1 MKTNEAGVSLIKQF
15 EGLVDGD
22 PKTPG
27 LDPYICPTGYVTVGY
42 GHVLKDSNGQMLR
55 GREGLARAK
64 QIHKSISPEDA
75 DDLLHTDL
83 ISFEADVRRL
93 TQGVS
98 LNENQFAALVS
109 FTFNLG
115 AGAFQRS
122 TLRRHLLEGRFDLA
136 ADEFPKW
143 VKGDTNGDGVRETL
157 PGLVR
162 RREAERQLF
171 LREVKPLTRSRT
183 IAGAAGAATATT
195 ASVIAEVSD
204 ELARADAAVSATGT
218 EIDILKF
225 VLAGLAIAGA
235 LFAIYARVDDRMRK
249 GH

>member
-1 MKTNEAGVSLIKQF
+1 MKTNVAGVDLIKQF

-27 LDPYICPTGYVTVGY
+27 LDPYICPTGYVTIGF
-42 GHVLKDSNGQMLR
+42 GHVLKDNSGQTLR

-64 QIHKSISPEDA
+64 QLHKPITAEDA
-75 DDLLHTDL
+75 DELLASDLAT
-83 ISFEADVRRL
+83 FEADVRRL

-98 LNENQFAALVS
+98 LNENQFSALVS

-122 TLRRHLLEGRFDLA
+122 TMRRQLLEGRFDLA
-136 ADEFPKW
+136 ANEFPKW
-143 VKGDTNGDGVRETL
+143 VKGDTNGDGKLETL

-183 IAGAAGAATATT
+183 IMGAAGAATATT